1 VTVLAEGT
9 QGHLTGVALD
19 RFALQGENP
28 HRDRLR
34 KVWKIV
40 TAHGIL
46 NAVEFDLPNGKIQEF
61 VVSKVQ

>member
-1 VTVLAEGT
+1 LTAQKAGLAQMGPT
-9 QGHLTGVALD
+9 RTFD
-19 RFALQGENP
+19 LQGENP

-61 VVSKVQ
+61 VVSKIQ